1 MYQYDVI
8 FFILIPT
15 FSRIFPDVAVR
26 RVAQHHLL
34 KSSSQP
40 GNCSRIVGPYETI
53 CQSFPK
59 SFQERSRK
67 TFFTMQHKE
76 GPPLPL
82 TQPRDRAGRFVDQDE
97 TVFSAFLPHIK
108 LMIVIFA
115 AVSGFMSP
123 FSSNIYVPA
132 LDTISKELSIS
143 RADTL
148 LSVTTY
154 LIFQGLAPSFWGPL
168 SDTLGRRPILV
179 CTFTVLLGANLGLAF
194 TNTFW
199 LLLVLRML
207 QAFGASSAI
216 AIGAGLISDLAR
228 RKERGRYMSYFQSGA
243 LVGPC
248 IAPVVGGLVTQR
260 WDWHANFFFL
270 VAFGGL
276 VNLLLATFLP
286 ETLRSLVGDGSMR
299 PCGMWK
305 TIYPMRLTASSGS
318 DLSDAP
324 LMKKPPRFNILKMGF
339 EKPWLVYSQ
348 LDILLLV
355 ITYSVPFSVFSVT
368 SSIFSPTLASN
379 YGYNHIIIG
388 LCYLPLGAGFAIGS
402 IIAGRLIDW
411 EYAQAK
417 KKHGISLNLFKA
429 RLKLGPIFNAIFCCG
444 ILAFEWCLHEQVHIA
459 APLVIIFF
467 TMMSSMIYFTAM

>member
-1 MYQYDVI
+1 
-8 FFILIPT
+8 
-15 FSRIFPDVAVR
+15 
-26 RVAQHHLL
+26 
-34 KSSSQP
+34 
-40 GNCSRIVGPYETI
+40 
-53 CQSFPK
+53 
-59 SFQERSRK
+59 
-67 TFFTMQHKE
+67 
-76 GPPLPL
+76 
-82 TQPRDRAGRFVDQDE
+82 
-97 TVFSAFLPHIK
+97 
-108 LMIVIFA
+108 
-115 AVSGFMSP
+115 
-123 FSSNIYVPA
+123 
-132 LDTISKELSIS
+132 
-143 RADTL
+143 
-148 LSVTTY
+148 
-154 LIFQGLAPSFWGPL
+154 
-168 SDTLGRRPILV
+168 
-179 CTFTVLLGANLGLAF
+179 
-194 TNTFW
+194 
-199 LLLVLRML
+199 
-207 QAFGASSAI
+207 
-216 AIGAGLISDLAR
+216 
-228 RKERGRYMSYFQSGA
+228 MSYFQSGA

-299 PCGMWK
+299 PCGIWK
-305 TIYPMRLTASSGS
+305 TIFPMRLTASSGS
-318 DLSDAP
+318 DLSEAP
-324 LMKKPPRFNILKMGF
+324 LMEKPPRFNILKMGF

-348 LDILLLV
+348 LDILLL
-355 ITYSVPFSVFSVT
+355 IISYSVPFSVFSVT

-388 LCYLPLGAGFAIGS
+388 LCYLPLGAGFAVGS

-444 ILAFEWCLHEQVHIA
+444 ILAFEWCLHERVHIA